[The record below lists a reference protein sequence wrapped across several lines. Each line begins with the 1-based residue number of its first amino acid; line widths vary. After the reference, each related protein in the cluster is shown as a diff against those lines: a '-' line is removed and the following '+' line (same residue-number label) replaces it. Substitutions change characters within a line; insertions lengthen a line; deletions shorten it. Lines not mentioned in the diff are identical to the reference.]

1 MTDKQRISNLVE
13 SARKYLKESNF
24 ERALPL
30 AKEALSIDRNH
41 VTALFVLGAT
51 QRRAGLSVDAE
62 KTMLRVVESVPQLA
76 AAHQELGLN
85 YLARGQLNEA
95 K

>member
-24 ERALPL
+24 ERALSL
-30 AKEALSIDRNH
+30 AKEALSIDPNH

-51 QRRAGLSVDAE
+51 QRRAGHSVDAE

-76 AAHQELGLN
+76 AAHQSWD
-85 YLARGQLNEA
+85 
-95 K
+95 